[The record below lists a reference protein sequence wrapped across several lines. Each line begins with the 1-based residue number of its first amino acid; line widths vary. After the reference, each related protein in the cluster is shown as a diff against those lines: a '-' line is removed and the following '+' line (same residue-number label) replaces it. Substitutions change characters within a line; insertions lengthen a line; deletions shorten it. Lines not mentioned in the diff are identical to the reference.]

1 MPRTNLGSNFPGMAL
16 AGLLALLAGCVSPSP
31 SPRLAAAPANPRNA
45 ADEQGQVATAASAAS
60 RQTSAAGSS
69 YYPPPS
75 GTPTNDPPSNSG
87 QGNYPPQSYLQPSSG
102 YPQQSPTYA
111 PATPG
116 LSPPVNNGWTA
127 VAPVPYGTSAVMTTR
142 YADPNVV
149 PVGATEV
156 GPAGPATALPNDVSN
171 APPGPPPG
179 YAGPSPSAPMM
190 VSPVSASPKKSDDDD
205 GEWDI
210 SHLAPDY
217 TWKKFKEA
225 IGWGPDQRLAQQAYD
240 NGQALFRDKKYDEAA
255 EQFYIASWRWPDSA
269 MEEDSMF
276 LMGESYFFQ
285 DQYGKAQDSYTNM
298 LKKHDNTRY
307 LDTVVARLF
316 AIGTY
321 WEQLDLQSH
330 RWPVVLNASD
340 KTQPWFDTF
349 GNALAC
355 YQAVWLHD
363 PTGPLADAAL
373 MRVANAHFRRG
384 EWEDAA
390 DHYDMIRKNHPK
402 SKYQKDAHLLE
413 LQAKERIY
421 EGPKYSVVPL
431 NDAQEIADQTLKQFP
446 GQLGEEERRVRETR
460 AMIFEQRAEREW
472 VMAQYYD
479 KKAEY
484 RAAREYYKVLL
495 EKYAQTSFAERA
507 RKRLQEI
514 RNEPDEPPNHFAW
527 LTGLFG
533 KGK

>member
-1 MPRTNLGSNFPGMAL
+1 MPRKNLGKKVSAMAL
-16 AGLLALLAGCVSPSP
+16 AGLLAVFAGCVPAQTPS
-31 SPRLAAAPANPRNA
+31 
-45 ADEQGQVATAASAAS
+45 ATARANLHSAQEVQDS
-60 RQTSAAGSS
+60 YGAARPMG
-69 YYPPPS
+69 
-75 GTPTNDPPSNSG
+75 PTT
-87 QGNYPPQSYLQPSSG
+87 NYPGTGVSPGDYRAQSNMQPNVQPSSG
-102 YPQQSPTYA
+102 YPQPSPTYTAGA
-111 PATPG
+111 PGVSAAA
-116 LSPPVNNGWTA
+116 NNGWTGA
-127 VAPVPYGTSAVMTTR
+127 SQAPYGTSAVMTTR

-149 PVGATEV
+149 PVGATDV
-156 GPAGPATALPNDVSN
+156 GPAGPAAGSPYDVSSG
-171 APPGPPPG
+171 APGPPPG
-179 YAGPSPSAPMM
+179 YAGPSPSAPI
-190 VSPVSASPKKSDDDD
+190 VVHPVSAAPKKSDEDD
-205 GEWDI
+205 EWDL

-225 IGWGPDQRLAQQAYD
+225 IGWGPDQRLAQEAYD
-240 NGQALFRDKKYDEAA
+240 KGQALFRDKKYDEAA
-255 EQFYIASWRWPDSA
+255 EQFYIASWRWPDST
-269 MEEDSMF
+269 MEEDAMF

-285 DQYGKAQDSYTNM
+285 DIYGKAQDSYTNL

-316 AIGTY
+316 AVGTY

-330 RWPVVLNASD
+330 HWPVTPNATD

-373 MRVANAHFRRG
+373 MRVANSHFRRG
-384 EWEDAA
+384 EWVDAA

-402 SKYQKDAHLLE
+402 SKYQKQAHLLE
-413 LQAKERIY
+413 LQAKEKIY
-421 EGPKYSVVPL
+421 QGAKYSVVPL

-460 AMIFEQRAEREW
+460 AMIIEQRAEREW

-479 KKAEY
+479 HKAEY
-484 RAAREYYKVLL
+484 RAARHYYGAILD
-495 EKYAQTSFAERA
+495 KYSQTSFAERA
-507 RKRLQEI
+507 RTRLQEI
-514 RNEPDEPPNHFAW
+514 QNEPDEPPNRFAW